1 MLDWTLEGAIV
12 LLGALLLLSPLL
24 ALTSL
29 LRLRRMERRLVLL
42 EAALRASAAP
52 AQMPPEVEPA
62 GESTAPAEPQPAPQP
77 GPEPVPAAATEG
89 LEERLTRN
97 WFVWLGGV
105 ALGLGGLFVAGWA
118 IESGLLGPSVRLG
131 LGALL
136 GLALV
141 GAGERLRR
149 RPAFSGQ
156 TDHVPAALAA
166 GGLCALYG
174 ASLAA
179 HLLYAYLP
187 SGMAL
192 TLLALVAAL
201 ALGLALRHGQALAL
215 LGLTGAMAAPLLVA
229 ASEPR
234 AWALFSYLA
243 GGALAAGLVV
253 RLTGWRLLALLLA
266 AFAVAWPVLWLAT
279 LPPAADAAP
288 LSLYALLV
296 AMAGLL
302 GLPPIVLAPAARRTM
317 RLLVVA
323 MALLQV
329 AFLVLGRHEAL
340 VLAPVMLLSLGLAA
354 FAARRPDERWLA
366 VAAVVANL
374 LAVATWQLPLLDLPV
389 SQLYDPAVA
398 LEPLLWL
405 APEARPVALAGAAV
419 AFSWALGGF
428 LLAARGVAPGFWGG
442 LAVAVPLA
450 VLALLHARLEGLAMS
465 PGFAT
470 LGLGVAALALAAA
483 SLLRRRG
490 GPEPAVAAFAIGV
503 LGALALAF
511 AMILREAWLV
521 VALAAL
527 VPACG
532 WVAGRTALPAL
543 ARPALWIAGLLVAHV
558 LWSLHAGDGQA
569 MAGPWTIL
577 YANGLPLLAFL
588 MARRLFAGTGGEAL
602 AAMLRGG
609 AILFGLLLV
618 AGEAAWVAQA
628 TGAHLQPL
636 LELALRAMAWAAG
649 ALALLRWHQEV
660 PHRRILLWGWALLL
674 AGAAAQVLQ
683 SLLLDWNP
691 VVTGLPVGSL
701 PLLNLLL
708 PAYALPALMALA
720 VMTAALRAGWP
731 GAGRA
736 AGVASLVLALAWL
749 GLEIRHAFEGAD
761 LSGPAGEAELLAHTA
776 GWLAAAGLLLAV
788 GIGRDLRPLRRA
800 GLLVAGLAV
809 AKAFLVDLAE
819 LDGLYRAASFLA
831 LGLCLVGLGWVHRRF
846 VAAAG

>member
-1 MLDWTLEGAIV
+1 MPDWTLEGAIM

-29 LRLRRMERRLVLL
+29 LRLRRMELRLALL
-42 EAALRASAAP
+42 ETALGAAAA
-52 AQMPPEVEPA
+52 AEQVPPEVEPA
-62 GESTAPAEPQPAPQP
+62 VESTAPAESQP
-77 GPEPVPAAATEG
+77 GPEPVAAAATEG

-118 IESGLLGPSVRLG
+118 IESGLLGPGVRLG

-136 GLALV
+136 GLALL

-149 RPAFSGQ
+149 RPAFPGQ

-229 ASEPR
+229 ASEPH

-243 GGALAAGLVV
+243 GAALAAGLVV

-266 AFAVAWPVLWLAT
+266 SAAVAWPVLWLAT

-302 GLPPIVLAPAARRTM
+302 GLPAIVLAPAARRAM
-317 RLLVVA
+317 RVLVVA

-340 VLAPVMLLSLGLAA
+340 VLAPMVLLSLSLAA
-354 FAARRPDERWLA
+354 FAARRPDERRLA

-374 LAVATWQLPLLDLPV
+374 LAVASWQLPLLELPV

-405 APEARPVALAGAAV
+405 APEARPLALAGAAV
-419 AFSWALGGF
+419 AASWALGGF

-442 LAVAVPLA
+442 LSVAVPLA
-450 VLALLHARLEGLAMS
+450 VLALLHARLEGLATS

-483 SLLRRRG
+483 SLLRRRD
-490 GPEPAVAAFAIGV
+490 GPEAAVAAFAVGV
-503 LGALALAF
+503 LGALALTF
-511 AMILREAWLV
+511 AMMLREALLV

-527 VPACG
+527 APACG

-543 ARPALWIAGLLVAHV
+543 ARPALWIAGLLVAQV
-558 LWSLHAGDGQA
+558 LWSLHAGDGEA
-569 MAGPWTIL
+569 IPGPWTIL

-588 MARRLFAGTGGEAL
+588 LARRLFAGMGGEAL
-602 AAMLRGG
+602 VAMLRGG
-609 AILFGLLLV
+609 AMLFGLLLV
-618 AGEAAWVAQA
+618 ARETAWVAQA
-628 TGAHLQPL
+628 TGAQLEPL

-649 ALALLRWHQEV
+649 ALALLRWHQEA

-674 AGAAAQVLQ
+674 AGAATQVLQ
-683 SLLLDWNP
+683 GLLLDWNP

-720 VMTAALRAGWP
+720 VTAAVLRAGWP
-731 GAGRA
+731 GVARMAG
-736 AGVASLVLALAWL
+736 GVTLVLGLVWLA
-749 GLEIRHAFEGAD
+749 LEIRHAFVGGQ
-761 LSGPAGEAELLAHTA
+761 LSGPASEAELLAHTA

-788 GIGRDLRPLRRA
+788 GIGRDVRPLRRA